1 MRSHHLVR
9 LAAAAAMV
17 TGVLGGVVAS
27 ASPAG
32 AIQQCQSYTLQADYG
47 VTAPPSAHVYV
58 DDIDFCN
65 PGPGGNIFLPATI
78 SKYVGNV
85 GWEVVA
91 TGSFGTA
98 TYNCTGG
105 TFLYTTSV
113 TTAENKAAFY
123 CG

>member
-1 MRSHHLVR
+1 MRSR
-9 LAAAAAMV
+9 QMAQLAAAAAM
-17 TGVLGGVVAS
+17 TAGLLGGVAAS

-47 VTAPPSAHVYV
+47 VTTTPSVYV
-58 DDIDFCN
+58 DNIDFCN

-91 TGSFGTA
+91 SGSFGSA

-105 TFLYTTSV
+105 RFLYTTSV
-113 TTAENKAAFY
+113 TTGQNKAAFY